1 MTATMSKPT
10 LETTLE
16 GLVRLHYSNQAT
28 SLASSKREVALTYWQ
43 RGIREGIAAILF
55 QHRGDSLPRFKTI
68 PMIYE
73 SDVNTILRDFEK
85 DFVHGG
91 PEDKNLAVMA
101 ILARFN
107 ELAVPAD
114 LIETDESE
122 RRRLVLLGQEPTR
135 ESDHDWISTAIA
147 AKRKEMEELDALL
160 KPVGTMRKVNDA

>member
-10 LETTLE
+10 IETTLE
-16 GLVRLHYSNQAT
+16 GLVRLHYSNRG
-28 SLASSKREVALTYWQ
+28 SDLAMSKKEVASEYWK

-55 QHRGDSLPRFKTI
+55 QYRGDSLPRFKTI

-73 SDVNTILRDFEK
+73 SDVNSILRDFEK

-91 PEDKNLAVMA
+91 PGDKLTALDV
-101 ILARFN
+101 IHARLI

-114 LIETDESE
+114 LIETDEEE
-122 RRRLVLLGQEPTR
+122 RRRLVLLGEEPTR
-135 ESDHDWISTAIA
+135 ESDHEWIGEAIA

-160 KPVGTMRKVNDA
+160 KPMGNI